1 MQNAY
6 FISGTG
12 RMPLHAGSRD
22 RVAGDRQRRSRW
34 NVLPPDG
41 VAGTDENQGLDDLW
55 RWLRYLSGH

>member
-12 RMPLHAGSRD
+12 RMPLHARSRD
-22 RVAGDRQRRSRW
+22 RVAGDRQRRSRR

-41 VAGTDENQGLDDLW
+41 VAGTDENQDLDDL
-55 RWLRYLSGH
+55 